1 VALMP
6 PWLGLTLT
14 GAGGLFLA
22 WLILVMLFTPAVEY
36 RVRKRIDVSSPACL
50 HLVQLISQ
58 SVLYRGNDI
67 RIYRNGDRF
76 YPAMLDAIRAATRS
90 VDLECYI
97 FEQGEWGDAFVDAL
111 CERAGAGVIVTITLD
126 AIGAG
131 GLHGARLDA
140 LRRAGGRVEYY
151 QSLKWYSLHRLN
163 NRTHRE
169 LLIVDGR
176 VAFVGGAGIADRWA
190 MDTSTPQWRDT
201 MARVEGPLVAGIQAV
216 FAENWLECCGEI
228 LTGDEFF
235 PPLTE
240 AGGSNGFVVKSS
252 PSDRA
257 TVSRVLFQLL
267 IESASRS
274 ILITTPYFLPDRRLR
289 AALVA
294 TARRGVTITVIVP
307 GSRTD
312 QRWVRIASRRYYGQL
327 LAAGVRIFEY
337 QPSMIH
343 AKALIVD
350 GLWAVIGTTNMDNRS
365 FEHNDEVNIAV
376 CDESVADALLQ
387 EGDRDLGLST
397 EITLDRWRARPYW
410 ERLLGGGSWLL
421 ERQQ

>member
-1 VALMP
+1 M
-6 PWLGLTLT
+6 
-14 GAGGLFLA
+14 
-22 WLILVMLFTPAVEY
+22 
-36 RVRKRIDVSSPACL
+36 
-50 HLVQLISQ
+50 
-58 SVLYRGNDI
+58 
-67 RIYRNGDRF
+67 
-76 YPAMLDAIRAATRS
+76 
-90 VDLECYI
+90 
-97 FEQGEWGDAFVDAL
+97 
-111 CERAGAGVIVTITLD
+111 
-126 AIGAG
+126 
-131 GLHGARLDA
+131 
-140 LRRAGGRVEYY
+140 
-151 QSLKWYSLHRLN
+151 
-163 NRTHRE
+163 
-169 LLIVDGR
+169 
-176 VAFVGGAGIADRWA
+176 AFVGGAGIADRWA

-201 MARVEGPLVAGIQAV
+201 MARVEGPLVAGIQSV

-228 LTGDEFF
+228 LTGEEFF

-267 IESASRS
+267 IESASRF
-274 ILITTPYFLPDRRLR
+274 ILMALMLYFLPDRRLR

-312 QRWVRIASRRYYGQL
+312 QRWVTDRQPAL
-327 LAAGVRIFEY
+327 LRTAAGCRRADFRY

-376 CDESVADALLQ
+376 CDEAVADALLQ
-387 EGDRDLGLST
+387 EGDRDLGLSI